1 LPALQISQR
10 PGNPVLFTPGQN
22 IDSYLSAIS
31 QLSHLDADEELALA
45 RRLTTGEDLD
55 AARQLMLSQLR
66 FVASVAKR
74 YTGYG
79 LPLADLIQEGNMG
92 LMKAIK
98 GFNPDAGVRLVSYS
112 VHYIKAEI
120 HEYVIRNWR
129 TVRIATTKPQRK
141 LFFNLRKHK
150 THSGWLSQDE
160 ALQMAGNLGVTLGDV
175 IEMEGRIAGNDVS
188 FDSDTDAD
196 DDEAYL
202 APAHNIADYRY
213 DPARTYEDETSAA
226 LANSNLYDAMASLD
240 ERSRDIISQRWLSN
254 EKATLQDLA
263 LKHNVSAERIRQ
275 LEKSA
280 MRKLRSILPMAA

>member
-1 LPALQISQR
+1 MTALQISPR
-10 PGNPVLFTPGQN
+10 PANPLLFSPGAS
-22 IDSYLSAIS
+22 IDAYLAAVS
-31 QLSHLDADEELALA
+31 QLTHLDADEELDLA
-45 RRLTTGEDLD
+45 RRLANGEDLD

-74 YTGYG
+74 YMGYG

-120 HEYVIRNWR
+120 HEYVLRNWR
-129 TVRIATTKPQRK
+129 TVRMATTKPQRK

-150 THSGWLSQDE
+150 TRGGWLTHQE
-160 ALQMAGNLGVTLGDV
+160 AQQVACDLGVTIGDV
-175 IEMEGRIAGNDVS
+175 IEMEGRMAGNDVS
-188 FDSDTDAD
+188 FDSATDAD

-213 DPARTYEDETSAA
+213 DPARTYEKETSTNQ
-226 LANSNLYDAMASLD
+226 ANEYLYDAMASLD
-240 ERSRDIISQRWLSN
+240 ERSRDIITQRWLSG

-280 MRKLRSILPMAA
+280 MNKLRTIMPIAA